1 VDSGER
7 DENAQG
13 DDKRLAKITSKE
25 IILRI
30 LRHNEPPRVGFHFN
44 NMKNSDFTYVGS
56 RVYVDEQPNPY
67 NRWGNHEEL
76 LKLTGFSGEVRAD
89 RFGNIYGRFNGK
101 TKGECI
107 RGVIQDWSDFEKYT
121 MPKLDPAFAD
131 KLKGMELGKAKGFV
145 LTSGGSIFSAL
156 RDARLMANA
165 LADTALEPDMVTAF
179 CDRVAEHEV
188 AVIQSL
194 EGCGIDG
201 MMFGDDWGTQDRT
214 FISPDSFRELF
225 KPAYKK
231 VFDACHNA
239 GIQCFMHSCGYIYNF
254 IPDLIDAGVNAF
266 QFDQPDAYPSEVLA
280 EEFGRQVVFH
290 SPVDIQKVLP
300 TGNREVIEKRAF
312 EMLDIFKKCGGS
324 WIAKD
329 YPSYGDIGVDPKW
342 ARWAEKIIVANAKM

>member
-1 VDSGER
+1 M
-7 DENAQG
+7 APM
-13 DDKRLAKITSKE
+13 KSKE

-30 LRHNEPPRVGFHFN
+30 LNHDEPPRIGFNFN
-44 NMKNSDFTYVGS
+44 NFKYSDFCYVSG
-56 RVYVDEQPNPY
+56 RAYIDEKPNPY
-67 NRWGNHEEL
+67 DRWGAHEEL

-107 RGVIQDWSDFEKYT
+107 RGAISDWSDFEKFT
-121 MPKLDPAFAD
+121 MPKPDPAYTE
-131 KLKGMELGKAKGFV
+131 KLKAMALQKEKKFV
-145 LTSGGSIFSAL
+145 LAHGCSIFSTL

-179 CDRVAEHEV
+179 CDRIAEHEV
-188 AVIQSL
+188 EVVKIMAS
-194 EGCGIDG
+194 CGIDG
-201 MMFGDDWGTQDRT
+201 VMHGDDWGTQFTT

-231 VFDACHNA
+231 VFDAYHNA
-239 GIQCFMHSCGYIYNF
+239 GIKCFMHSCGYIYNF
-254 IPDLIDAGVNAF
+254 IPDLIDAGVDAF
-266 QFDQPDAYPSEVLA
+266 QFDQPDAYPSEALA
-280 EEFGRQVVFH
+280 EKFGSRVVFH

-300 TGNREVIEKRAF
+300 TGNRELIEKRAY

-342 ARWAEKIIVANAKM
+342 ARWAEKIIVANAKI